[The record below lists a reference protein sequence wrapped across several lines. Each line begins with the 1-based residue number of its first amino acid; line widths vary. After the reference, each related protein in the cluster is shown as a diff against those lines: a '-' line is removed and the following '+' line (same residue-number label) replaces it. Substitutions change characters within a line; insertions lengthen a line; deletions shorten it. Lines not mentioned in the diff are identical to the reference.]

1 MSTVYNT
8 IVLGLGAMGSA
19 ALYQLARRG
28 DSVLGID
35 QYDPPH
41 TLGSTHGGSRITR
54 QAIGEGLEYTPLS
67 LRSYEIIKEIEE
79 KTGEKLLLQCG
90 GLMISNKAATG
101 VHHVQNFFEVTVQ
114 AARKFNIPHEELD
127 AEAVRKRF
135 PVFNIRDN
143 EYAYFEPGAGL
154 LYPEKVVATQL
165 KLAKEAGASV
175 RTNELV
181 VQFEQE
187 RIGKELIVKV
197 TTDKG
202 TYLTRNL
209 IVSAGPW
216 LPELLNLSYSPLAN
230 LFQVVR
236 QVMFWFDIEEVYD
249 QFKPENFP
257 IFIWES
263 AGDEPSSYG
272 MPAIDG
278 PKGGFKIASPKFNG
292 ITTPGLIE
300 RQVSEEEVEAERKE
314 LLETHFPSAGR
325 RLIKS
330 AVCMYTDTK
339 DSHFIMGRLPGQEN
353 IILASPCSGHGFK
366 HSPAIGECLAQLVLD
381 GKTKLDTDAFSI
393 ESAYERLTADLRV
406 PENLQ
411 IPTEEDWGNPNGD
424 LDWQYAKDQ
433 LCGRD
438 LQYAADRFRELPLAL
453 SEDLDS
459 MPEIPFRF
467 YIHATTLAF
476 KTLNIRSD
484 WETHNAANGLLSVV
498 ATKLR
503 QEPEK
508 ILPVMQDM
516 LPTLEF
522 ISENQ
527 GLLDAD
533 VDIYGLFKAEYREIS
548 ELAEQKSSMKT

>member
-19 ALYQLARRG
+19 ALYQLAKRG
-28 DSVLGID
+28 DKVLGID

-67 LRSYEIIKEIEE
+67 LRSYEIIKDIEE

-114 AARKFNIPHEELD
+114 AAKKFNIPHEELD

-175 RTNELV
+175 HTNELV
-181 VQFEQE
+181 VGIEQE
-187 RIGKELIVKV
+187 RDGKSFLVKV

-202 TYLTRNL
+202 VYLTRNL
-209 IVSAGPW
+209 IISAGPW
-216 LPELLNLSYSPLAN
+216 LQELLELWYSPLVH

-236 QVMFWFDIEEVYD
+236 QVMFWFDIEEVYE

-292 ITTPGLIE
+292 VTTPGQIN
-300 RQVSEEEVEAERKE
+300 RQVSEEEIEAERKE

-325 RLIKS
+325 QLIKS

-339 DSHFIMGRLPGQEN
+339 DSNFILGRLPGQEN
-353 IILASPCSGHGFK
+353 IIIASPCSGHGFK

-381 GKTKLDTDAFSI
+381 GKTKLDTEAFTI
-393 ESAYERLTADLRV
+393 ESAYKRLTANLHV

-411 IPTEEDWGNPNGD
+411 IPTEEDWGEYWND
-424 LDWQYAKDQ
+424 LDGNYSHEKLA
-433 LCGRD
+433 GRTLD
-438 LQYAADRFRELPLAL
+438 DALILIHELPLSHHECL
-453 SEDLDS
+453 QW
-459 MPEIPFRF
+459 MRPIPFCY
-467 YIHATTLAF
+467 YIHSYTLAF
-476 KTLNIRSD
+476 KTLLVD
-484 WETHNAANGLLSVV
+484 PHWESQMTGSCLLSLIKE
-498 ATKLR
+498 KLH
-503 QEPEK
+503 QEPETVLMVWDQ
-508 ILPVMQDM
+508 IAA
-516 LPTLEF
+516 TLEF
-522 ISENQ
+522 VGKNQ
-527 GLLDAD
+527 ALLDATPE
-533 VDIYGLFKAEYREIS
+533 VFGSFEEKYQEIV
-548 ELAEQKSSMKT
+548 ELVRQKSTQVH